1 MSMTEKMEVPS
12 MMITE
17 DQGAAM
23 SASSPLVRGPA
34 SLLFFIVI
42 DRDFNLHTS
51 TSNAVLATVVI
62 SDT

>member
-23 SASSPLVRGPA
+23 SARSPLVRGPA
-34 SLLFFIVI
+34 
-42 DRDFNLHTS
+42 
-51 TSNAVLATVVI
+51 
-62 SDT
+62 